1 MQITKFKSTNDIF
14 SIEFEEK
21 VGDSTVTFQ
30 VSSKDAPTEGFSD
43 SLRNMKTIV
52 KDICELNDDLANIE
66 IKGVSFSAQKDE
78 NLGIIFTATRK
89 LFGSDSPMNFNSPLK
104 LLHPVGE
111 EANNKSLQDNYKVF
125 VETFIEQCT
134 EYIKGMR
141 LQTSLHLE

>member
-1 MQITKFKSTNDIF
+1 MQITKFRSTNDIF
-14 SIEFEEK
+14 SIEFEEV
-21 VGDSTVTFQ
+21 VGASTVAFQ
-30 VSSKDAPTEGFSD
+30 VSSKEAPTEGFSD

-111 EANNKSLQDNYKVF
+111 GANNKSLQDNYKVF

>member
-1 MQITKFKSTNDIF
+1 MQITKFKSTNDVF
-14 SIEFEEK
+14 SIEFEEV
-21 VGDSTVTFQ
+21 VGASTVAFQ
-30 VSSKDAPTEGFSD
+30 VSSKDAPSEGFSD

-52 KDICELNDDLANIE
+52 KDVCELNDELANIE
-66 IKGVSFSAQKDE
+66 IKGVSFSAQKDA
-78 NLGIIFTATRK
+78 NVGIIFTATRK

-104 LLHPVGE
+104 MLHPVGE
-111 EANNKSLQDNYKVF
+111 GENKKSLQDNYKVF